1 VGVSIVR
8 FLFGLGV
15 ALMEL
20 CYSGIYD
27 SSSKVGTM
35 HGPTC
40 QAESFDGKSWG
51 GCKPFDGARS
61 LRP

>member
-1 VGVSIVR
+1 
-8 FLFGLGV
+8 
-15 ALMEL
+15 MEL

-35 HGPTC
+35 RGPTC

-51 GCKPFDGARS
+51 GCKPFDGAGS